1 MVALEAGIAESLSDK
16 LTLGYSDNLRVAG
29 LAFLETHFLWS
40 PLLSMD
46 APFTKYPCAI
56 FFEVYHPVIK

>member
-1 MVALEAGIAESLSDK
+1 MGVRDAGTAEALADK

-40 PLLSMD
+40 PVFSMD
-46 APFTKYPCAI
+46 VALTKLPR
-56 FFEVYHPVIK
+56 VILYLDCTTL